1 VDGHEELVA
10 EMAAASSELKHAAG
24 AAFADLL
31 ANPDFANVL
40 PGLIAEPEPS
50 RLMLDRFRR
59 LSA

>member
-1 VDGHEELVA
+1 
-10 EMAAASSELKHAAG
+10 MAAASSELKHAAG